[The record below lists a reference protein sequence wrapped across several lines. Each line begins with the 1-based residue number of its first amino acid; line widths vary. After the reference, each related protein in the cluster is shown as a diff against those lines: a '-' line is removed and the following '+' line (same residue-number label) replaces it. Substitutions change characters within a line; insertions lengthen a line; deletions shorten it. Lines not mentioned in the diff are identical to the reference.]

1 MAVLN
6 VNPTRME
13 LRRLKDRLKVARRG
27 HKLLKDKT
35 DEMIRQFLI
44 LIKENIKIRK
54 EVGQDFDKTMS
65 SFALAKAM
73 TFSSEVENSVAIP
86 SKTLNITTLYKSFM
100 GIEMPSIQVDES
112 TSGELIPYSFASTT
126 AQLDMALLRLNGTIK
141 QLISLAEIEKASSML
156 ADQIEKNKRRVNAL
170 EYIMIPQL
178 EETIKFI
185 TMKLE
190 EQERSSVIRIIKVKE
205 LINSRY
211 K

>member
-1 MAVLN
+1 M
-6 VNPTRME
+6 
-13 LRRLKDRLKVARRG
+13 
-27 HKLLKDKT
+27 
-35 DEMIRQFLI
+35 
-44 LIKENIKIRK
+44 
-54 EVGQDFDKTMS
+54 
-65 SFALAKAM
+65 
-73 TFSSEVENSVAIP
+73 
-86 SKTLNITTLYKSFM
+86 
-100 GIEMPSIQVDES
+100 
-112 TSGELIPYSFASTT
+112 
-126 AQLDMALLRLNGTIK
+126 
-141 QLISLAEIEKASSML
+141 ISLAEIEKASSML